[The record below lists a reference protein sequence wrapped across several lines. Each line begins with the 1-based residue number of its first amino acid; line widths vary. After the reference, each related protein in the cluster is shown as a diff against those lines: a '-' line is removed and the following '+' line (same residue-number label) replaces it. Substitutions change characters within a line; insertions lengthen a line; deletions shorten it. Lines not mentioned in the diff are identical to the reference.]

1 MITPDE
7 IIGDFIVI
15 PLESL
20 RLESILDFSLYV
32 KYKGKIVLYRSGHLP
47 FTAKEKERLLE
58 NKVDKIY
65 INSLDQNKYFLYL
78 EKNLSEIVKDQNIP
92 TEKKA
97 EVVYNTSKKLMIDV
111 LEDPR
116 SGKNIERSK
125 DLINNTL
132 EFILT
137 DKTSFK
143 HILEITSF
151 DYYTYTHSVNVSMF
165 AIALG
170 ERIGKYDRKTLYE
183 LGLGALLHDVGKS
196 KIDDAII
203 NKKGPLTSEE
213 FNEIKKHPI
222 YGEEILKET
231 DLIPRRSYLA
241 VRQHHEKIN
250 GTGYPDGLKNG
261 EIDEFGRITCI
272 ADVFDALTTKR
283 SYKDALPSFPALKIM
298 KEMDNAFDEYLF
310 NEFVLLLGEK
320 E

>member
-1 MITPDE
+1 
-7 IIGDFIVI
+7 
-15 PLESL
+15 
-20 RLESILDFSLYV
+20 
-32 KYKGKIVLYRSGHLP
+32 
-47 FTAKEKERLLE
+47 
-58 NKVDKIY
+58 
-65 INSLDQNKYFLYL
+65 
-78 EKNLSEIVKDQNIP
+78 
-92 TEKKA
+92 
-97 EVVYNTSKKLMIDV
+97 
-111 LEDPR
+111 
-116 SGKNIERSK
+116 
-125 DLINNTL
+125 
-132 EFILT
+132 
-137 DKTSFK
+137 
-143 HILEITSF
+143 
-151 DYYTYTHSVNVSMF
+151 MF